1 LLFSIN
7 FSACLLTLL
16 SAFNLNE
23 KHFMSVD
30 KMHIEEMTLR
40 TFKVNIIN
48 QNLSGANCHR
58 TKQAELEKLFRG
70 STDLIEVE
78 LKLLS
83 HVIENTDDVKKI
95 RLYCTVIPI

>member
-1 LLFSIN
+1 
-7 FSACLLTLL
+7 
-16 SAFNLNE
+16 
-23 KHFMSVD
+23 MSVD
-30 KMHIEEMTLR
+30 KMQIDEMTFR

-70 STDLIEVE
+70 STDLTEVE

-95 RLYCTVIPI
+95 RLYCFTYLDVARARSSSSSSDSSSGRHQ